1 MPFHIRTSRELLSF
15 PLAGGGGSV
24 VGVAAPA
31 DPIYAVTNRLP
42 EAALELLR
50 AAGELRADERTEVLL
65 RADLLELVVGADAIL
80 TLLHDR
86 VDEELLEAAGPQLR
100 CVANV
105 AVGYDNVDVEAAAR
119 RGIVVTN
126 TPGVLDDAT
135 ADLTLAL
142 ILDATRRVSEGDRL
156 IRAGRPWTWGMSFML
171 GSGLRGKRLGIVGLG
186 GIGRRVAERARAF
199 GMEIAYHSRRG
210 APAEVEAALR
220 AQRMPL
226 EQLLASADVLSLHCP
241 LTPETHHLIGE
252 AELAAMKPSA
262 VLVNAARGPVVDE
275 AALARALAAGEI
287 AAAGL
292 DVYEREPRVEPALL
306 GLENVVLSPHLGS
319 ATVETRTAMAELAA
333 RNAIS
338 VLRGEG
344 PLTPVPSQ

>member
-1 MPFHIRTSRELLSF
+1 MPQ
-15 PLAGGGGSV
+15 
-24 VGVAAPA
+24 PA
-31 DPIYAVTNRLP
+31 RPTFAVTNRIP
-42 EAALELLR
+42 EAALEALR
-50 AAGELRADERTEVLL
+50 EAGEVRIDERDEALP
-65 RADLLELVVGADAIL
+65 REDLLALVAGADAIL

-86 VDEELLEAAGPQLR
+86 VDEELLVTAGPQLR

-105 AVGYDNVDVEAAAR
+105 AVGYDNVDLEAAVR
-119 RGIVVTN
+119 RGVVVAN

-142 ILDATRRVSEGDRL
+142 ILAATRRIAEGDRL
-156 IRAGRPWTWGMSFML
+156 IRSARPWIWGMHFML

-199 GMEIAYHSRRG
+199 GMEIAYHSRHE
-210 APAEVEAALR
+210 APADATAALE
-220 AQRMPL
+220 AERMPL
-226 EQLLASADVLSLHCP
+226 RRLLAEADVLSLHCP
-241 LTPETHHLIGE
+241 LTPETHHLIGA

-275 AALARALAAGEI
+275 RALAEALAAGTI

-292 DVYEREPRVEPALL
+292 DVYEHEPHVEPVLL
-306 GLENVVLSPHLGS
+306 GLDNVVLTPHLGS
-319 ATVETRTAMAELAA
+319 ATVETRTAMAVLAA

-338 VLRGEG
+338 VLRGQG
-344 PLTPVPSQ
+344 ALTPVTPQ

>member
-1 MPFHIRTSRELLSF
+1 
-15 PLAGGGGSV
+15 
-24 VGVAAPA
+24 VATPA
-31 DPIYAVTNRLP
+31 SPIFAVTNRLP

-50 AAGELRADERTEVLL
+50 PAGALRADGRTEAIP
-65 RADLLELVVGADAIL
+65 RGDLLELAAGADALL

-105 AVGYDNVDVEAAAR
+105 AVGYDNVDVEAATR
-119 RGIVVTN
+119 RGVVITN

-142 ILDATRRVSEGDRL
+142 ILAATRRLVEGDRL
-156 IRAGRPWTWGMSFML
+156 IRARRPWTWGMSFML

-199 GMEIAYHSRRG
+199 GMEIAYHSRKQ
-210 APAEVEAALR
+210 APAEVVADLGAERL
-220 AQRMPL
+220 PL
-226 EQLLASADVLSLHCP
+226 DGLLASADVLSLHCP
-241 LTPETHHLIGE
+241 LTPETHHLIGA
-252 AELAAMKPSA
+252 AELGAMKPSA

-275 AALARALAAGEI
+275 AALAQALAAGEI

-292 DVYEREPRVEPALL
+292 DVYEHEPQVEPALL
-306 GLENVVLSPHLGS
+306 ELDNVVLSPHLGS

-338 VLRGEG
+338 VLRGEE
-344 PLTPVPSQ
+344 PLTPVAPQ

>member
-1 MPFHIRTSRELLSF
+1 MTI
-15 PLAGGGGSV
+15 
-24 VGVAAPA
+24 
-31 DPIYAVTNRLP
+31 AVTNRLP
-42 EAALELLR
+42 EAALEALR
-50 AAGELRADERTEVLL
+50 GAGELRINERTEAIP
-65 RADLLELVVGADAIL
+65 RADLLQLVAGADAVL

-119 RGIVVTN
+119 RGVVVTN

-142 ILDATRRVSEGDRL
+142 ILAATRRLAEGDRL
-156 IRAGRPWTWGMSFML
+156 IRAGHPWTWGMSFML
-171 GSGLRGKRLGIVGLG
+171 GSDLRGKLLGIVGLG

-199 GMEIAYHSRRG
+199 GMEIAYHSRHP
-210 APAEVEAALR
+210 APAEVTAALEAER
-220 AQRMPL
+220 LPL
-226 EQLLASADVLSLHCP
+226 EELLARADVVSLHCP
-241 LTPETHHLIGE
+241 LTPETRHLIGP
-252 AELAAMKPSA
+252 AELARMKPSA

-275 AALARALAAGEI
+275 PALAEALASGEI

-292 DVYEREPRVEPALL
+292 DVYEHEPQVEPALL
-306 GLENVVLSPHLGS
+306 ALENVVLSPHLGS

-344 PLTPVPSQ
+344 PLTPVAPQ